1 MRTRSYWGFDCVY
14 WEFVV
19 EDSLFL
25 EDKMSST
32 TSEGG
37 GKLLHV
43 FVLIVVSC
51 WVCVCFFCVWLT
63 RKICCWVCVFVL
75 VLVGNQFV
83 FVFLCLVDKKGQE
96 NARKFGHVFF
106 V

>member
-1 MRTRSYWGFDCVY
+1 M
-14 WEFVV
+14 EN
-19 EDSLFL
+19 SLFL

-63 RKICCWVCVFVL
+63 RKGKKMLENLGMCFLFKFEFVFFRVL
-75 VLVGNQFV
+75 VEDERFSLL
-83 FVFLCLVDKKGQE
+83 LCCLC
-96 NARKFGHVFF
+96 F
-106 V
+106 

>member
-1 MRTRSYWGFDCVY
+1 M
-14 WEFVV
+14 

-96 NARKFGHVFF
+96 NARKSGHVFF